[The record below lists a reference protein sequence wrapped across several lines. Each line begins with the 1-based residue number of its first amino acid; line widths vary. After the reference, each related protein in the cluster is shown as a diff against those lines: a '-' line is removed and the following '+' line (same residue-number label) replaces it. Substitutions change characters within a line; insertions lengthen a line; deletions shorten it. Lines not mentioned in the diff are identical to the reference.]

1 MILASSG
8 VYALEVQWNVF
19 MGMITYSFLGY
30 DDKKNNMGIDYGQKE
45 QCFSLKKKLKIG
57 ILLFYK

>member
-1 MILASSG
+1 
-8 VYALEVQWNVF
+8 

-45 QCFSLKKKLKIG
+45 QCFFKNKKIKNRDTI
-57 ILLFYK
+57 ILLVINK